1 MAQILIIDDEEKICE
16 FIAAFL
22 IKDGHSV
29 SIANLGKEGVK
40 KINNENIDLIIL
52 DRMIPDI
59 SGDEIFKTIKNKN
72 INTPIIMI
80 TAKTEI
86 DDRVEGFELG
96 CDDYICKPFSPKEM
110 VVRVN
115 AMLRRC
121 NINSS
126 EYMKFNNGLEINKN
140 IRKVKIRDEDIE
152 LTKTEYEI
160 IELMTQNPHKIYT
173 REELLEKVI
182 DESYDKLD
190 RVIDTHIKNLRKKI
204 EIDSKKP
211 KIIKTVYGVGYKL
224 EG

>member
-59 SGDEIFKTIKNKN
+59 SGDEICKTIKNKN

-96 CDDYICKPFSPKEM
+96 CDDYICKPFN
-110 VVRVN
+110 RVCIPQQHQVDKDKHLPIHRDK
-115 AMLRRC
+115 AAEGALVQVTLQRRH
-121 NINSS
+121 IN
-126 EYMKFNNGLEINKN
+126 
-140 IRKVKIRDEDIE
+140 
-152 LTKTEYEI
+152 LT
-160 IELMTQNPHKIYT
+160 QW
-173 REELLEKVI
+173 
-182 DESYDKLD
+182 
-190 RVIDTHIKNLRKKI
+190 
-204 EIDSKKP
+204 
-211 KIIKTVYGVGYKL
+211 TVGRS
-224 EG
+224 